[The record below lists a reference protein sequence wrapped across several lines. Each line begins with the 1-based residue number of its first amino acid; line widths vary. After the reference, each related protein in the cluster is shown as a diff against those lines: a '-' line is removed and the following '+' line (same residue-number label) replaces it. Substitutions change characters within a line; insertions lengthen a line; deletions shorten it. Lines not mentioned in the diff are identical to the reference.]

1 VRIEVPEDILNKG
14 GLRLAFFSSC
24 LYFQGGVSSPRFLTR
39 YRIGTIRQKF
49 SLATPAV
56 SE

>member
-1 VRIEVPEDILNKG
+1 LRVEIQESIWKEALFGSPFSF
-14 GLRLAFFSSC
+14 RLASFVVIS
-24 LYFQGGVSSPRFLTR
+24 LAFLTR

-49 SLATPAV
+49 PLATPAV

>member
-1 VRIEVPEDILNKG
+1 
-14 GLRLAFFSSC
+14 LRVEIQESIWKEAGFGSPFSFWLPGSWGCPFLALFI
-24 LYFQGGVSSPRFLTR
+24 R

-49 SLATPAV
+49 PLATPAV